1 MDPRGRR
8 MRMMGAW
15 QKFMLRI
22 DLGIWGEMKA
32 RRLGVDGRRSTGVRR
47 RGFTRYS
54 RQGGKEDGGM

>member
-1 MDPRGRR
+1 